1 MLTRLQQHALDR
13 FAKSMLTLADDS
25 CRTSTQAVVI
35 GGGLVNL
42 AAPARCRINFDDH
55 NVLVAPPTSAVSI
68 ASRRGR

>member
-1 MLTRLQQHALDR
+1 
-13 FAKSMLTLADDS
+13 
-25 CRTSTQAVVI
+25 VI

-55 NVLVAPPTSAVSI
+55 NVLVAPTTSAVSI